1 MAEIVA
7 LYSLTLAFGGMVFF
21 SAVFSPLVFVKL
33 PGETAGPFIRQ
44 VFPWYFLAV
53 TVTLGLAG
61 LGLVLAGSAAWGAVL
76 LAMAALGVLN
86 REGLMPRINL
96 MRDRQLAGDPAAG
109 KRFELLHRAS
119 VAIHLVQMITAGAA
133 LTAFL

>member
-1 MAEIVA
+1 MADIIA

-21 SAVFSPLVFVKL
+21 SAVFSPLVFIKL

-53 TVTLGLAG
+53 TVTLGVAG
-61 LGLVLAGSAAWGAVL
+61 LGLLLTGGTLWGAAL
-76 LAMAALGVLN
+76 LAMAVLGVLN
-86 REGLMPRINL
+86 REVLMHRINAL
-96 MRDRQLAGDPAAG
+96 RDRQLKGDEAAG
-109 KRFELLHRAS
+109 RQFDRLHKAS
-119 VAIHLVQMITAGAA
+119 VGIHLIQMIAAGAA